1 MVARA
6 VSKTAA
12 SEANGGG
19 SNPSRATMNIE
30 YIKQLP
36 NSPGIYLITN
46 KINNKHYVGQ
56 TIHLRRRILKHIRD
70 SLNNVR
76 VEHILLYRAFNKY
89 GIDNFEVTVLY
100 EVEYSDTVKQ
110 ILDEKETAYIKEYDS
125 YGKNG
130 YNQTVGGDAGVLGYK
145 MTQEQREKIR
155 QATLANCTNRKYCY
169 AKNLTT
175 GEITSYQSVTEMSEK
190 LSIPRTGISKC
201 LSGKQKKV
209 SNKTYSYLCAT
220 NKETLTYMTYDIS

>member
-12 SEANGGG
+12 SEANGVG
-19 SNPSRATMNIE
+19 SNPTRATMNID

-56 TIHLRRRILKHIRD
+56 TIRLRKRLLKHLSD
-70 SLNNVR
+70 SRNNAR
-76 VEHILLYRAFNKY
+76 VEHILLYRAFRKY
-89 GIDNFEVTVLY
+89 GIDNFEVSVLY
-100 EVEYSDTVKQ
+100 KVEYSETVKQ
-110 ILDEKETAYIKEYDS
+110 ILDEKEIAYIQEYDS
-125 YGKNG
+125 YGEHG
-130 YNQTVGGDAGVLGYK
+130 YNQTTGGDAGVLGYK
-145 MTQEQREKIR
+145 MTLEQREKIR
-155 QATLANCTNRKYCY
+155 QATLANCVNRKQCY

-175 GEITSYQSVTEMSEK
+175 GEITCYSSITEMSEK
-190 LSIPRTGISKC
+190 LSVPRTGISKC

-209 SNKTYSYLCAT
+209 SNKMYSYICST
-220 NKETLTYMTYDIS
+220 DIEKLY